1 MLVPVRLM
9 EETLV
14 QNKNHK
20 QTNKQTKK
28 CNDYKV
34 YTSLLQLSTRKHFS
48 CIIICNVCVF
58 FLSK

>member
-20 QTNKQTKK
+20 QTNKKS
-28 CNDYKV
+28 NDYKV
-34 YTSLLQLSTRKHFS
+34 YTSLLQLGTRKHFS